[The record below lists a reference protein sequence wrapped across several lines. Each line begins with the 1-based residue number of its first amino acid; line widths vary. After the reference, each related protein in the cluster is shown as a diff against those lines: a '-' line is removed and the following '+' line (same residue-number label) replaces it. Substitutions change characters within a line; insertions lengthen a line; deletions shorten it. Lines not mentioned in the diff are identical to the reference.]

1 MGKYHKERKRW
12 RGELLLYTRSIDDKE
27 KSKRWEGTTRAD
39 VLPACLPA
47 YGERER
53 ESHMFCVMSRSR
65 QQQQQCFHQRRR
77 KMRWRRDEAAAVHKR
92 IWWAEQKEDEEKKG
106 RRRRRRKTQG
116 WTFILKNSQHTRL
129 FSISPQ
135 KIARKRLLCRLFSWF
150 FWKPNLYS
158 HLIFLLVCL
167 TVCVRALL
175 SLLPCWKPC
184 INLILYV
191 SYMSL

>member
-1 MGKYHKERKRW
+1 MIKKKMRRDE
-12 RGELLLYTRSIDDKE
+12 S
-27 KSKRWEGTTRAD
+27 
-39 VLPACLPA
+39 CLPTFA
-47 YGERER
+47 YWR
-53 ESHMFCVMSRSR
+53 ESHMFCVVSRSR

-92 IWWAEQKEDEEKKG
+92 IYMVGGVK
-106 RRRRRRKTQG
+106 RRRGKKKEEEEERRRVELLYWK
-116 WTFILKNSQHTRL
+116 IQHTRL

-158 HLIFLLVCL
+158 HFIFLLVCL

-191 SYMSL
+191 SLYVVIKLATGILWPTHTSVYGSFSIDVYRGYS

>member
-1 MGKYHKERKRW
+1 MRR
-12 RGELLLYTRSIDDKE
+12 DD
-27 KSKRWEGTTRAD
+27 EGWC
-39 VLPACLPA
+39 LACLPSRVWRK
-47 YGERER
+47 RER
-53 ESHMFCVMSRSR
+53 DMFCVVSRSR

-77 KMRWRRDEAAAVHKR
+77 KMRWRRDEAAAVHTR
-92 IWWAEQKEDEEKKG
+92 IYGGRSKKKTRGKKKEEEEEEEE
-106 RRRRRRKTQG
+106 RRRIELLYWK
-116 WTFILKNSQHTRL
+116 IQHTRL

-135 KIARKRLLCRLFSWF
+135 KIARKRLLCRLFSLF

-158 HLIFLLVCL
+158 HFIFLLVCL